1 MKSLVVYSSR
11 TGNTKKVAEAVY
23 KALPDPKEIKRVEE
37 APPADGYDFIAMG
50 FWIDRGTADDGA
62 IKYMAEMK
70 GKKVGLFG
78 TLGAY
83 PDSDHAKDCINNV
96 KNLMKENDILGTFLC
111 QGKVDPALIK
121 MMEEKMKDD
130 PHHAMTPER
139 KERLEEGKKHP
150 DETDCLNAQ
159 NAFETMVKKLNDSG
173 A

>member
-23 KALPDPKEIKRVEE
+23 KALPDPKEIKKVED
-37 APPADGYDFIAMG
+37 APPVDGYDFIAMG
-50 FWIDRGTADDGA
+50 FWIDRGTADAEAG
-62 IKYMAEMK
+62 KYMAEIK

-83 PDSDHAKDCINNV
+83 PDSDHAKDCINNA
-96 KNLMKENDILGTFLC
+96 KKLMKENEILGIFLC

-121 MMEEKMKDD
+121 MMEKMKDD

-139 KERLEEGKKHP
+139 RASIEEGKKHP

-159 NAFETMVKKLNDSG
+159 KAFEAMVTKLNDSN